1 MPTIGLLGFVSP
13 DGYTARL
20 RGFHRG
26 LKETGYVEGENL
38 TIISRWAENQPDRLP
53 ELASDLV
60 RQKVAVIVAAGAA
73 GVALAA
79 KAATKTIPVIFVT
92 PEDPVRLGL
101 VASLARPGG
110 NATGINFLNV
120 ELGAKRLELIRV
132 LIPAAARLA
141 ILVDPTVPS
150 TGTILKDTE
159 AAARS
164 IGLSIKVVRAST
176 KSEIDVAFATFA
188 RDRPDALIIGG
199 APLFTNRR
207 VQLVQSVTR
216 HAIPAI
222 FPNREAP
229 EIGGL
234 MSYGSNV
241 VDEWRQLG
249 VYTGRILKGEKP
261 ADLPVVQ
268 ASKFELV
275 INVQTAKLL
284 DLNVPAT
291 LLARADE
298 VIE

>member
-1 MPTIGLLGFVSP
+1 LLGFVSP

-20 RGFHRG
+20 RGFNRG
-26 LKETGYVEGENL
+26 LKEAGYIEGENL
-38 TIISRWAENQPDRLP
+38 TIISRWAENQPDRLS

-60 RQKVAVIVAAGAA
+60 RREVAVIVAAGAA

-110 NATGINFLNV
+110 NVTGINFLNV
-120 ELGAKRLELIRV
+120 ELGAKRLELIRA

-141 ILVDPTVPS
+141 ILVDPSVPS
-150 TGTILKDTE
+150 TETILTDTE
-159 AAARS
+159 AAARAM
-164 IGLSIKVVRAST
+164 GLGIQVVRAST
-176 KSEIDVAFATFA
+176 KGEIDAVFATFA

-261 ADLPVVQ
+261 AALPVVQ

-275 INVQTAKLL
+275 INIQAAKLL
-284 DLNVPAT
+284 DIEVPPT